1 MLVFCPQIGSSLLI
15 LIQVLYS
22 PLPLLSLVVVQILLF
37 TLVLKKTVILIELT
51 SSCEENFEDRHFDKI
66 ATLRELIFAFSRI
79 LDNYIGQKQR
89 ITPGDDRRN
98 IKSRK
103 LNSREN

>member
-1 MLVFCPQIGSSLLI
+1 MRSDQPSDCWVSPEARYLKVIASLTFAGIGSRNF
-15 LIQVLYS
+15 
-22 PLPLLSLVVVQILLF
+22 VVCL
-37 TLVLKKTVILIELT
+37 
-51 SSCEENFEDRHFDKI
+51 D
-66 ATLRELIFAFSRI
+66 TLRELIFAISRI

-103 LNSREN
+103 LIPLRYVRAH